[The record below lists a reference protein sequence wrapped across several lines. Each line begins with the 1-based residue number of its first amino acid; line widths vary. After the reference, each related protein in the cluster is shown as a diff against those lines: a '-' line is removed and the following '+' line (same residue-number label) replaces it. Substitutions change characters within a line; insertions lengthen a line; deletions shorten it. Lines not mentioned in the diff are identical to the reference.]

1 LRLRPDGD
9 AGLLAVS
16 VEGFAEYQ
24 RKHAWAWEHQA
35 LTRARYTAG
44 DPEVGARF
52 EAVRREILL
61 QPRDAA
67 ALRQEVLGMR
77 DKISAGHPNR
87 TEKFDLKH
95 DRGGM
100 VDVEFVTQYLVLSQ
114 AAAHPV
120 LLDNLGNIALLG
132 IAAREGLIDAKV
144 AAGAADA
151 YRTLRRVQH
160 QMRLQGQEKARV
172 EPETLAGEREA
183 VRRLW
188 DAAFGT
194 GG

>member
-1 LRLRPDGD
+1 
-9 AGLLAVS
+9 
-16 VEGFAEYQ
+16 
-24 RKHAWAWEHQA
+24 
-35 LTRARYTAG
+35 
-44 DPEVGARF
+44 
-52 EAVRREILL
+52 
-61 QPRDAA
+61 
-67 ALRQEVLGMR
+67 
-77 DKISAGHPNR
+77 
-87 TEKFDLKH
+87 
-95 DRGGM
+95 
-100 VDVEFVTQYLVLSQ
+100 VEFVTQYLVLSQ